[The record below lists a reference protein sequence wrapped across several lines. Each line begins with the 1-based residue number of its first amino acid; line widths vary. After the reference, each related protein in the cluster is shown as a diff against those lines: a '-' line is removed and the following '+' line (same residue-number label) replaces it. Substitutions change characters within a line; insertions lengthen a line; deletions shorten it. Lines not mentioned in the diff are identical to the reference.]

1 MMPFLTPYHTFWP
14 KFIHLIENIDI
25 QSIYVIGYIDHN
37 NLWWMK
43 LCVYGNVDTN
53 VICHVCKMNYVTH
66 MDQIITWMNLCSW
79 NMHIWKMNFL
89 PKRSWL
95 WWIWQHG
102 RNKNF
107 GWQFFIIY
115 ICWRRDF
122 IHLSRNIGWWWG
134 HFIHI
139 WNANLNLMTLR
150 FC

>member
-1 MMPFLTPYHTFWP
+1 MMPFLTRCHTFWA

-53 VICHVCKMNYVTH
+53 VICHMCKMNYVTH

-79 NMHIWKMNFL
+79 NMHMWKMNFL

-95 WWIWQHG
+95 WWMDDNITSLKFDNMG
-102 RNKNF
+102 EIKILDDNF
-107 GWQFFIIY
+107 SSY
-115 ICWRRDF
+115 IFVEKEILYAYLEILDD
-122 IHLSRNIGWWWG
+122 GE
-134 HFIHI
+134 
-139 WNANLNLMTLR
+139 ATLLHPYLK
-150 FC
+150 C